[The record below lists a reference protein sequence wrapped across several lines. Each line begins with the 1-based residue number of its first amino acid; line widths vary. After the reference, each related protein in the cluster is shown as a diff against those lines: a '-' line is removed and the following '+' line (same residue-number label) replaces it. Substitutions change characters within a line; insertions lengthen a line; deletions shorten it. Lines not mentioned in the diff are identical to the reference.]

1 MPPLDSLSGLCTSI
15 VDQLDEDTSH
25 MDVSF
30 VLPVIWSGPAPS
42 YEEVATSNLPRE
54 VFMPSAFETELL
66 LPVVSLG
73 VRPRRQLN

>member
-1 MPPLDSLSGLCTSI
+1 
-15 VDQLDEDTSH
+15 

-42 YEEVATSNLPRE
+42 YEEVATSDLPRE
-54 VFMPSAFETELL
+54 VFMPSAFEPELL